1 VFHNFVDGLAIGSA
15 YSQSLSMGLSTS
27 LAVAFHE
34 IPQELGDYGVLIKA
48 GFTKPWALAF
58 NFITACTAF
67 LGVIIGLGVGRAV
80 TDANKWILA
89 FTAGGFFYIAL
100 ADLMPE
106 LNSHVPCLPPTCRA
120 CVSCVSCCV
129 SRVSCFG
136 KMLTSSSHC
145 AAAQGL
151 DGLAGRGRP
160 VLRSPAGLWHHGHHR
175 RDRIRT

>member
-1 VFHNFVDGLAIGSA
+1 MCAVFHNFVDGLAIGSA

-67 LGVIIGLGVGRAV
+67 LGVIIGLGVGGAV
-80 TDANKWILA
+80 NDANKWILA

-106 LNSHVPCLPPTCRA
+106 LNSHVP
-120 CVSCVSCCV
+120 
-129 SRVSCFG
+129 
-136 KMLTSSSHC
+136 
-145 AAAQGL
+145 
-151 DGLAGRGRP
+151 
-160 VLRSPAGLWHHGHHR
+160 
-175 RDRIRT
+175 